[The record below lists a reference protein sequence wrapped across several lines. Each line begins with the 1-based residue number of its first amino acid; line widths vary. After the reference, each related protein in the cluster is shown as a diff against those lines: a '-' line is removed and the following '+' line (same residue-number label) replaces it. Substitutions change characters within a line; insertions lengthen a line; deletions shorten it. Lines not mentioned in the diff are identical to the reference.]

1 MTPCLAPPEADRSR
15 TLIAPAAG
23 SRGSVVMER
32 FVCAAAEGIGQARQ
46 RRPVRAPWAPGSKPG
61 VIDPVSD
68 ALEIGR
74 QGRSPARHA

>member
-1 MTPCLAPPEADRSR
+1 
-15 TLIAPAAG
+15 
-23 SRGSVVMER
+23 MER

-46 RRPVRAPWAPGSKPG
+46 RWPVRASWAPGSKPG